1 MQSQNRKL
9 INCTAHSHPSLNPF
23 WCSSG
28 IRADFSWLHV
38 LTSCSA
44 RILFAW
50 ASLRKGI
57 GLTAA
62 KWCTGLFWGYTHWLH
77 PEFLCLSRLICNR
90 SIATCNNMSC
100 RVIHSLPLR
109 MSAIHVMQDSKIVAL
124 SHLIGSDQLPN
135 SKSVVRKQPFF
146 GAFLCLSLYSDRRS
160 SGTHEVWVLNTG
172 SDIAIAGLFARQWRK
187 GHFVPFRVHLSGPG
201 F

>member
-1 MQSQNRKL
+1 MELPSRPFQISQMVCGDNGLCFR
-9 INCTAHSHPSLNPF
+9 ITSGSQTFFTA
-23 WCSSG
+23 
-28 IRADFSWLHV
+28 
-38 LTSCSA
+38 
-44 RILFAW
+44 
-50 ASLRKGI
+50 
-57 GLTAA
+57 
-62 KWCTGLFWGYTHWLH
+62 
-77 PEFLCLSRLICNR
+77 
-90 SIATCNNMSC
+90 

-172 SDIAIAGLFARQWRK
+172 SDIAIAGLFARQ
-187 GHFVPFRVHLSGPG
+187 
-201 F
+201 